1 MATLGGSRGDRL
13 GNTNQQNSSFASP
26 EKVRELLNAGVSST
40 DIGSNSGQGNVKV
53 LEVKSNTQAPC
64 EATNKEA
71 FFSRVESYSC
81 LKWAGKPRTLSP
93 LMCARYGWI
102 NVGCDMLKCSSC
114 QAFLC
119 ASLQPTLDFKKYGSR
134 IAEISRQLQT
144 QHEKFC
150 PWPDFPCPERFWQV
164 PACEPSA
171 LLTAFLERFQ
181 STCLI
186 AHQLPA
192 MKPEQLKS
200 MSLTEDVIGVILQLI
215 EDEQKRTGRSSC
227 SEPLAV
233 QVAAC
238 IVSLCGWAASPA
250 LHAMNLPILT
260 CAYCM
265 RKVGLWNFH
274 QMEGNGGDEDASLN
288 AEDPSAQATG
298 PASAATHEGQGD
310 PSASASAS
318 SATTPCRMK
327 LRSQDSTRSDQS
339 EGTTSPV
346 SLRAR
351 SRDSPSPSEEPPSPL
366 PRGKRSATRN
376 RGQGDA
382 SGTDGA
388 ASLHHPPKRLCLS
401 SVGGP
406 DGLLHKNVFDPLAQH
421 RDWCPWICAGKEN
434 VDPGENPV
442 LDGVSELNQQ
452 GWKAALDLLMPMK
465 KNSSTAGGSPGQGPR
480 DKSKRVFAIFRQ
492 WQVSSSPSQ

>member
-13 GNTNQQNSSFASP
+13 GNSNQHKTSLASP
-26 EKVRELLNAGVSST
+26 EKVREILNEGVSST
-40 DIGSNSGQGNVKV
+40 GVGSNSGQGDLNV
-53 LEVKSNTQAPC
+53 LEVKSNSQAPC

-81 LKWAGKPRTLSP
+81 LKWAGKPRILSP

-102 NVGCDMLKCSSC
+102 SVGCDMLKCSSC

-119 ASLQPTLDFKKYGSR
+119 ASLQPTLDFEKYASR

-150 PWPDFPCPERFWQV
+150 PWPDFPCPERFWLV
-164 PACEPSA
+164 PACEPST
-171 LLTAFLERFQ
+171 LLAAFLERFQ
-181 STCLI
+181 SACLL
-186 AHQLPA
+186 AQQLPA

-200 MSLTEDVIGVILQLI
+200 MSLTEDVISGILQVV
-215 EDEQKRTGRSSC
+215 EEEQKRKGGTPC

-250 LHAMNLPILT
+250 LHAMSLPILT
-260 CAYCM
+260 CSYCM

-274 QMEGNGGDEDASLN
+274 QMEGMGSDRDNLTNTVGTPVRAAS
-288 AEDPSAQATG
+288 
-298 PASAATHEGQGD
+298 PALAAPNDGQGEQST
-310 PSASASAS
+310 SASPSP
-318 SATTPCRMK
+318 ATTPCRMK
-327 LRSQDSTRSDQS
+327 LRSQDSTRSDQG
-339 EGTTSPV
+339 EGTSSPV
-346 SLRAR
+346 ALRAR
-351 SRDSPSPSEEPPSPL
+351 SRDSPSPSEELPSPL
-366 PRGKRSATRN
+366 TRGKRPATRS
-376 RGQGDA
+376 RGQEYG
-382 SGTDGA
+382 SGTDGI
-388 ASLHHPPKRLCLS
+388 ASLHPPKRLCLS
-401 SVGGP
+401 SAGGP
-406 DGLLHKNVFDPLAQH
+406 DGPLPKTVFDPLAQH
-421 RDWCPWICAGKEN
+421 REWCPWISVGKEN
-434 VDPGENPV
+434 VDPGALPFSDKGSG
-442 LDGVSELNQQ
+442 LYQQ

-465 KNSSTAGGSPGQGPR
+465 KNSYIDGGSPAQGPR